1 MKATETQVCA
11 TCHRIFEPI
20 GLAMENYDAIGQWR
34 TQVDGTP
41 IDATGTLVDG
51 TEYHSPDFAEQA
63 KEYHQR
69 VLIAHK
75 EHAAVEVPLPTLNG
89 QTASPAGLVAAE
101 EPAPTGPPPG
111 PGRGDGRRSRGNS
124 RRKKKT

>member
-1 MKATETQVCA
+1 CLISAPAARPGENGREGARVPHPRATTERHPGHDTRAV
-11 TCHRIFEPI
+11 
-20 GLAMENYDAIGQWR
+20 
-34 TQVDGTP
+34 VDGTP
-41 IDATGTLVDG
+41 GPLVDG
-51 TEYHSPDFAEQA
+51 TEYHSPEFAEQA

-89 QTASPAGLVAAE
+89 QTASPPGLVAAE

-124 RRKKKT
+124 RRRKKT